1 MGINVQMRWLQ
12 CTNLFARAGKAPGLA
27 PLVYWLCDP
36 VDAGIPTNLGISS
49 KGRHTTQYEALTA
62 L

>member
-1 MGINVQMRWLQ
+1 MGINAQMRWLQ
-12 CTNLFARAGKAPGLA
+12 YTNLFPRAGKATGLA

-49 KGRHTTQYEALTA
+49 QGRHARQC
-62 L
+62 